1 MKILLNGTSE
11 TIADNMT
18 IAALLNDWG
27 YGDKLVAVA
36 VNGAFTPKSTRDE
49 HILND
54 GDTVEIVAPMQ
65 GG

>member
-1 MKILLNGTSE
+1 MNITVNGQSQSLSQ
-11 TIADNMT
+11 ICNISDY
-18 IAALLNDWG
+18 LNDNG

-36 VNGAFTPKSTRDE
+36 INGSFVPKSLHAQTQ
-49 HILND
+49 LND

>member
-1 MKILLNGTSE
+1 MNIILNGNPE
-11 TIADNMT
+11 TVTDGMT
-18 IAALLNDWG
+18 IAALLQDKG

-36 VNGAFTPKSTRDE
+36 VNGAFTPKSTRE
-49 HILND
+49 EQTLSD